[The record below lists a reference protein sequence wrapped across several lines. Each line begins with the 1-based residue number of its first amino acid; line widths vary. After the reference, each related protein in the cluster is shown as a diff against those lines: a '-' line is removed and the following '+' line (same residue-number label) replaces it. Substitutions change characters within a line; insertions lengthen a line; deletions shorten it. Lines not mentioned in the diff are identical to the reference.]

1 MQTQAELSRAAF
13 KAKHGHD
20 AGHNTFLTGPQVQA
34 RYQKSHVTI
43 WRWIRDSELAFPQ
56 PIKINRL
63 NYWRLVDL
71 EAWEA
76 AKVTPKCE
84 VAA

>member
-1 MQTQAELSRAAF
+1 MHITLQTETPRTNAWAPKTDPRQ
-13 KAKHGHD
+13 
-20 AGHNTFLTGPQVQA
+20 TFLTGPQVQK

-56 PIKINRL
+56 PLKINRL
-63 NYWRLVDL
+63 NYWRLADL

-76 AKVTPKCE
+76 AQNS
-84 VAA
+84 AAQ